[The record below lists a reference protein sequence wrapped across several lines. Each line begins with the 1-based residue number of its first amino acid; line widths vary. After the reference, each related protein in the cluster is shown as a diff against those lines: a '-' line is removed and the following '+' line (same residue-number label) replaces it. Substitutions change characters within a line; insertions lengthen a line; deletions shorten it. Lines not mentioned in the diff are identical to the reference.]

1 MSKLCR
7 LGESKALNVAKRR
20 NLRKKMRELINQHVQ
35 PEMQAE
41 FHTAFNKVCE
51 AYCLSLMRH

>member
-7 LGESKALNVAKRR
+7 LAEGRALSVAKRR
-20 NLRKKMRELINQHVQ
+20 NLRKKMRELINRHVQ

-41 FHTAFNKVCE
+41 FHTAFNKVCG